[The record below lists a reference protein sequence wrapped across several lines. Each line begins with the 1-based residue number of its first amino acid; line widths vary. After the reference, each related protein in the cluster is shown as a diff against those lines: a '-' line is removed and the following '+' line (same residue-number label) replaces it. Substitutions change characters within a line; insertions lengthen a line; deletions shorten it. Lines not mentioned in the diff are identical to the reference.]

1 METKPMESIRE
12 IPINLLDAHPDN
24 PRIVLREDVVLSI
37 AQQIIER
44 GSYAPEHAI
53 LCRPVGDRYQ
63 ILSGHHRVEGAGRAQ
78 QSAVPAWVREM
89 SDEEAFMQL
98 VLANAQGE
106 LTPLEIGIHA
116 LKAVP
121 PEKGGRGKKGGLS
134 NYAAMIGKSHQW
146 VSLMRQAAT
155 VASAVQ
161 EESRNLGCGFCLEQL
176 PRRENGKDIP
186 IAKQL
191 SEIHDADG
199 RAWRPLVLALI
210 AKEWSVEDTKYQV
223 KRLAEIVIPDDWA
236 SVFLPYVEVVE
247 RVLASS
253 DFSPKRADALA
264 KQAGAGLATIEA
276 FDGLPS
282 EKIEA
287 ACAEFLAWLQSNRP
301 GTNDDKTER
310 SGDSWDARAIQGKS
324 TEIVER
330 LKKEMEAAE
339 EVVTESWNLG
349 DWRQHVEAVK
359 DGDVALLLTDPPY
372 GMEYQSDRRVDRRKD
387 RRHDEIANDG
397 KDAAVAEIAAMAAAF
412 SPKLAADA
420 HVLCFC
426 HWSNE
431 QAVRDALTSAGLKVR
446 GSLVWVKDN
455 AGMGDPHTTFAP
467 MHERIIHA
475 VKGSPVL
482 YERERD
488 VLQAARTQNENH
500 PTEKP
505 TELLKRL
512 IVATTAKGQLVV
524 DPFGGVASSL
534 VAAKELERRYWGC
547 ELNEKYHAAGKE
559 RVK

>member
-1 METKPMESIRE
+1 MESIRE

-24 PRIVLREDVVLSI
+24 PRLVLREDVVLSI

-44 GSYAPEHAI
+44 GGYAPEHAI

-89 SDEEAFMQL
+89 SDDEAFMQL

-106 LTPLEIGIHA
+106 LTPLEIGVHA
-116 LKAVP
+116 LRAVP
-121 PEKGGRGKKGGLS
+121 HTDGKRTKGTGGLA
-134 NYAAMIGKSHQW
+134 NYAAMIGKSRAY
-146 VSLMRQAAT
+146 VSQVRVAAE
-155 VASAVQ
+155 VATSVVKT
-161 EESRNLGCGFCLEQL
+161 S
-176 PRRENGKDIP
+176 
-186 IAKQL
+186 KQL
-191 SEIHDADG
+191 ALSHLIKKPNGADQPISWQLYEIHAADE
-199 RAWRPLVLALI
+199 RAWPALVLALI
-210 AKEWSVEDTKYQV
+210 DKEWSVDDTKHQV
-223 KRLAEIVIPDDWA
+223 KRLAEIDIPDDWA
-236 SVFLPYVEVVE
+236 PVFLPYADVAE
-247 RVLASS
+247 RVLSSS
-253 DFSPKRADALA
+253 DFSPKRAASLA
-264 KQAGAGLATIEA
+264 KQADAALSTIEA
-276 FDGLPS
+276 LEGDVPA
-282 EKIEA
+282 EKIVEA
-287 ACAEFLAWLQSNRP
+287 REELVTWLQGNRP
-301 GTNDDKTER
+301 GEGR
-310 SGDSWDARAIQGKS
+310 SGDSWDARAIQAKS
-324 TEIVER
+324 AEIVER
-330 LKKEMEAAE
+330 LKKEKEAAE
-339 EVVTESWNLG
+339 EVVAESWNLG
-349 DWRQHVEAVK
+349 DWRDHVDAVK

-397 KDAAVAEIAAMAAAF
+397 KDAAVAEIAAMATAF
-412 SPKLAADA
+412 APKLADNA